1 MPFAPAEPLPA
12 PAAPFDNAGFVGRWV
27 IGFVP
32 DDQALGA
39 EAFLWGSK
47 ALAKVVEVRGG
58 GVEDEC
64 DTAKEREARRW
75 RLSEQ

>member
-1 MPFAPAEPLPA
+1 M
-12 PAAPFDNAGFVGRWV
+12 
-27 IGFVP
+27 P

-47 ALAKVVEVRGG
+47 VLAKVVEVRGG